1 MPDSYLSLT
10 NTRQD
15 TRQQVSH
22 YGSSNQEFVDTSV
35 RTEMKRKGGGGGI
48 LAGVPHPHTP
58 NPRPFSHPPQQA
70 MARIILAQHSCH
82 DKASFSQYSI
92 LQ

>member
-35 RTEMKRKGGGGGI
+35 RTEMKRKGGGGI
-48 LAGVPHPHTP
+48 MAGVPHPLSP
-58 NPRPFSHPPQQA
+58 IPLPFSLPPQQA